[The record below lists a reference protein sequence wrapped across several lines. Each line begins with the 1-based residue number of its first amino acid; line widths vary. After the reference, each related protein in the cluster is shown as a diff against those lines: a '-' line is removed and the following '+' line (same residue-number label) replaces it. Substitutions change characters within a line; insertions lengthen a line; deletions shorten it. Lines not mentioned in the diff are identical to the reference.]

1 MSFNYKNP
9 ITPLSSLG
17 NLSVPRK
24 SIYGTNFSIL
34 GTGGYMEVY
43 SLNDLYYTIPIG
55 QTGLIEYSA
64 NTIPIQFNKGTGS
77 IFAPDVLTLNSDNI
91 SSGRRRIGMLVYVI
105 DEDQIYQYRIPNFE
119 SLWSGA
125 TGATG
130 PGGNTV
136 VFSEFGTTIKS
147 NSPEG
152 ITFISTWTSNT
163 IEGVSGGTSS
173 NSVWKKLVTGGGG
186 GSGAFTG
193 GTVTGDTFFTNGL
206 TATTFSASTYLGLPL
221 DVFVTGGTY
230 DNNTFTYTN
239 NTGGTF
245 DVLFNY
251 VTGLTINGNLTVTG
265 NTSLQGLTANT
276 ISATTYQNLPVTAD
290 TFVTGFT
297 FSSNTLTIKQNNN
310 KPDLPATITTVDLSS
325 VLSAATFNI
334 ATSGSFSASTYL
346 GLPIDVFVTGG
357 TYTGTTIV
365 FTNNTGGT
373 FSVTGIT
380 GGGGSTVSGDYL
392 PLSGGTVTGGTIFTS
407 GLTGNSAVFS
417 SSTQNVLNVV
427 GSGSTSPI
435 FRVQG
440 SQGELFA
447 VTDSLT
453 GSLFSVNDISG
464 LPIMEVFS
472 DNTILMGSYFAPSLN
487 TTYRLIVNSGL
498 TNLYSIPVSAYTGA
512 FYEYTVSNPSNARAG
527 NIMAIFSG
535 TSIQYTET
543 STLDIGSTTGVTFSV
558 GISSGNA
565 VLSVSATTN
574 NWTVKTIIRSI

>member
-9 ITPLSSLG
+9 LTPITVLG

-24 SIYGTNFSIL
+24 SVLGTNFSIL

-43 SLNDLYYTIPIG
+43 TLNDLYYNIPTSTVG
-55 QTGLIEYSA
+55 PIELSA
-64 NTIPIQFNKGTGS
+64 NTIPIQFSKGTGS
-77 IFAPDVLTLNSDNI
+77 VFSPDVLTLNSDNI
-91 SSGRRRIGMLVYVI
+91 SSGRRRLGMLVYVI
-105 DEDQIYQYRIPNFE
+105 DEDQIYQFQIPNFE
-119 SLWSGA
+119 SLWTGA
-125 TGATG
+125 TNATG

-147 NSPEG
+147 NTPEG
-152 ITFISTWTSNT
+152 ISFISGWTSNI
-163 IEGVSGGTSS
+163 IEDVSGGTS
-173 NSVWKKLVTGGGG
+173 VTAAWKKLVTGGGT
-186 GSGAFTG
+186 FTG

-276 ISATTYQNLPVTAD
+276 ISAATYQNLPVTAD
-290 TFVTGFT
+290 TYVTGFT

-310 KPDLPATITTVDLSS
+310 QPDLPATITTVDLSS

-380 GGGGSTVSGDYL
+380 GGGGGGGVSGDYL
-392 PLSGGTVTGGTIFTS
+392 PLSGGTVTGATIFTS
-407 GLTGNSAVFS
+407 GLTANTAVFS
-417 SSTQNVLNVV
+417 SSTNNVV
-427 GSGSTSPI
+427 NIIGSGSTAPI

-464 LPIMEVFS
+464 LPIFEVFS
-472 DNTILMGSYFAPSLN
+472 DNSILMGSYFAPSLQ
-487 TTYRLIVNSGL
+487 TTTRITANIGT
-498 TNLYSIPVSAYTGA
+498 TNIYSIPTSAYTGA
-512 FYEYTVSNPSNARAG
+512 FFDYTVNNTTSARSG
-527 NIMAIFSG
+527 NIMSIFSG
-535 TSIQYTET
+535 SSVQFTET
-543 STLDIGSTTGVTFSV
+543 STLDIGTTTGITLSV
-558 GISSGNA
+558 IISGGNA
-565 VLSVSATTN
+565 VLQASAATN
-574 NWTVKTIIRSI
+574 SWTVKTIIRGI